1 MHAVAGMYQQ
11 VPSLR
16 EVGYLSQA
24 SLLRKDFKIRGI
36 VGNPGQKDK
45 LSFFSLIYQI
55 IVAKSSG

>member
-1 MHAVAGMYQQ
+1 MYAVAGMYQQ

-36 VGNPGQKDK
+36 VGNPGQKD
-45 LSFFSLIYQI
+45 SLIYQI